1 MNALNG
7 QHTPRFLLLSI
18 LAVVLVLLP
27 ACRRQAAQSGPV
39 IAATLTPTPRSTP
52 LPAVAT
58 AVPAGAEENPLQ
70 MVIRPEGSMLAA
82 RSAIADFEAAVL
94 EKSGLTIKVE
104 LVERYSEALGALCA
118 SSGGQV
124 TVAWLNGAGYVAAN
138 AQNCGTPVLQVERGA
153 RSDARTGE
161 AASIIVNADANISTL
176 SSLRGK
182 TFCRISY
189 DDFYTWFAPSLILK
203 ASGLNPLSDVGSF
216 NDQTDIPAVVK
227 AVAAGDC
234 DAAGI
239 PAGALDE
246 YADAIGEDAEKVE
259 ILSTTDVVF
268 PFAVLMI
275 PSDVQ
280 LGTRIALN
288 DALVALSED
297 STTAVKMRAL
307 LGQNAILPVTNS
319 DFEDLS
325 EFIGTTRLDFAQL
338 GN

>member
-1 MNALNG
+1 MNS
-7 QHTPRFLLLSI
+7 QHTYRLVLLSI
-18 LAVVLVLLP
+18 LAVVLLLS
-27 ACRRQAAQSGPV
+27 ACRHQTTQSGPV
-39 IAATLTPTPRSTP
+39 IAMTLTSTPRSTP
-52 LPAVAT
+52 LPVVAT
-58 AVPAGAEENPLQ
+58 AVPAGAAENPLQ
-70 MVIRPEGSMLAA
+70 MVIRPEGSMSAA

-104 LVERYSEALGALCA
+104 LVERYAEALGALCD

-124 TVAWLNGAGYVAAN
+124 TVAWLNGASYAAAN
-138 AQNCGTPVLQVERGA
+138 AQNCGSPILQVERGT
-153 RSDARTGE
+153 RSDAKTGE
-161 AASIIVNADANISTL
+161 AASIIVNKAAKISTL
-176 SSLRGK
+176 SALKGK
-182 TFCRISY
+182 DFCRINY

-203 ASGLNPLSDVGSF
+203 ANGLNPLTDVGAVS
-216 NDQTDIPAVVK
+216 DQTDIPAVIK

-239 PAGALDE
+239 PANALDDF
-246 YADAIGEDAEKVE
+246 ADKLGDAADKVTV
-259 ILSTTDVVF
+259 LTTTDTAF
-268 PFAVLMI
+268 PYAILMI

-307 LGQNAILPVTNS
+307 LGQNAIVPVTSDDFKDLS
-319 DFEDLS
+319 DFIVS
-325 EFIGTTRLDFAQL
+325 TRLDFSQL